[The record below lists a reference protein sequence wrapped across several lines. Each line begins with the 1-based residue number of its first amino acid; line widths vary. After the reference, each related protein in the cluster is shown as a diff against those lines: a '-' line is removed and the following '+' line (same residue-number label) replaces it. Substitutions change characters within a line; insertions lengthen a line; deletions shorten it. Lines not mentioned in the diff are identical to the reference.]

1 MSREGDIRVYI
12 ALAGLFDVNYTF
24 WGHCVHKI
32 YRLGGACV
40 RGRTDKVHLYDAERG
55 GGVLYGC
62 HSGDQDEYCTSV
74 LLI

>member
-1 MSREGDIRVYI
+1 MYI
-12 ALAGLFDVNYTF
+12 ALAGLFGVNYTF

-55 GGVLYGC
+55 VCCMDAIAETRMNTVLQSY
-62 HSGDQDEYCTSV
+62 SSKTERT
-74 LLI
+74 